1 MTTHDS
7 DDPVFAAFSIL
18 GIDDVSAAR
27 SASLRRQCLADLSR
41 HSAATRP
48 HPHQPHAARRRI
60 APAFAATWSALYVIE
75 TIRRAMLFYRGS

>member
-1 MTTHDS
+1 MNTHDS

-18 GIDDVSAAR
+18 GVGDVSAAR
-27 SASLRRQCLADLSR
+27 SASLRRQCLAALSR
-41 HSAATRP
+41 QSPETRRHS
-48 HPHQPHAARRRI
+48 HQPHAARRWV